1 MPAYRMPAN
10 RQDLV
15 VQRVVVR
22 NGFTCDLADM
32 LVRDIKRH
40 LDWFA
45 SQPGLRQKDEGAQFH
60 H

>member
-1 MPAYRMPAN
+1 V
-10 RQDLV
+10 V

-22 NGFTCDLADM
+22 NGFTNDLAGM

-40 LDWFA
+40 LNWF
-45 SQPGLRQKDEGAQFH
+45 STQPGLRPSVDGAGFH